1 MHSTGS
7 APTNRTPHFVC
18 EVIDDWRLGF
28 APRTDHVD
36 VAVFDELK
44 FFFEKIEVAWVC
56 EGMWIE
62 GFVEGGFEDDF
73 FAV

>member
-1 MHSTGS
+1 MLML
-7 APTNRTPHFVC
+7 P
-18 EVIDDWRLGF
+18 
-28 APRTDHVD
+28 
-36 VAVFDELK
+36 VFDKLK

-56 EGMWIE
+56 EGMRIK